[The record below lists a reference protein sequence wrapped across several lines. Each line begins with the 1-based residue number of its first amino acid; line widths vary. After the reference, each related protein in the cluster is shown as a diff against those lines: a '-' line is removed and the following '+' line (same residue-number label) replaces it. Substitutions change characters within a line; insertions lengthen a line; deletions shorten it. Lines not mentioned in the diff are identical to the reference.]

1 MKQDERRSS
10 SVTPLTPGNR
20 SALRQVEVSL
30 RQHANNHYTIQ
41 GNAAT
46 PEQAA
51 LEAAEASSASST
63 QLKPLLELTS
73 RV

>member
-46 PEQAA
+46 PEQPA
-51 LEAAEASSASST
+51 
-63 QLKPLLELTS
+63 
-73 RV
+73 RGV